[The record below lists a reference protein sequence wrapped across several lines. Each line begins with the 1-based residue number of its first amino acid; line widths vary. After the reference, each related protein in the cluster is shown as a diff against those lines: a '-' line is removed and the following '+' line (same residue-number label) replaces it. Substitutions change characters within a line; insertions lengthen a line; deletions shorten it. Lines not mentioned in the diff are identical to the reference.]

1 MIGRLSGILL
11 RKEPPALL
19 VDVNGVGY
27 ELEAPMTTFYDLPA
41 VGEKVTLFTHLVV
54 REDAHLLYGF
64 SREAQRRLFRGLLKV
79 NGVGPRVALAVLSG
93 LADDEFVHCV
103 LSEDIARLT
112 QVPGIGRKTA
122 ERLIV
127 EMRDKLPQLSAGS
140 TTSAG
145 QHARGGQGPGERGYE
160 RVDCAGLQAQRSQPR
175 GARGAIERPE
185 RGRNHSPGPEGHGN
199 MRKPAGAKTKNGKS
213 QD

>member
-1 MIGRLSGILL
+1 MISRLSGILL

-79 NGVGPRVALAVLSG
+79 MAS
-93 LADDEFVHCV
+93 
-103 LSEDIARLT
+103 ARAWRWRYS
-112 QVPGIGRKTA
+112 PA
-122 ERLIV
+122 W
-127 EMRDKLPQLSAGS
+127 P
-140 TTSAG
+140 TTSS
-145 QHARGGQGPGERGYE
+145 YT
-160 RVDCAGLQAQRSQPR
+160 VY
-175 GARGAIERPE
+175 
-185 RGRNHSPGPEGHGN
+185 
-199 MRKPAGAKTKNGKS
+199 
-213 QD
+213 

>member
-1 MIGRLSGILL
+1 MIGRLTGVLA

-27 ELEAPMTTFYDLPA
+27 ELEAPMTTFYDLPP

-64 SREAQRRLFRGLLKV
+64 SRESQRRLFRDLLKI

-93 LADDEFVHCV
+93 LSEEEFVRCV
-103 LSEDIARLT
+103 QHEDLARLI

-122 ERLIV
+122 ERLVI
-127 EMRDKLPQLSAGS
+127 EMRDKLPSVTEGVAPNEAPAATTPADPVSEAVSALI
-140 TTSAG
+140 AL
-145 QHARGGQGPGERGYE
+145 GYKPNE
-160 RVDCAGLQAQRSQPR
+160 ASRVVRTVPAKGLGAEEIIRQALK
-175 GARGAIERPE
+175 A
-185 RGRNHSPGPEGHGN
+185 
-199 MRKPAGAKTKNGKS
+199 MAK
-213 QD
+213 